1 MQYFDV
7 IIVFVVIA
15 FILVSLYMELMGAA
29 FTFFIAVM
37 VLGLFGILTP
47 AEILAG
53 FANEQVAVIL
63 MLLLLGDA
71 IRQTSVIE
79 IFFARIFPVSSTY
92 NSFLAR
98 MMLWVGGFSA
108 LLNNTPLVAV
118 MMPYVH
124 QWSRRN
130 GVSSSKLLVPLSY
143 AAILGGCVTLI
154 GTSTNLI
161 VGGMVNDQNI
171 FPNLRPL
178 EMFDF
183 FWVGFPMLILGFLYL
198 YFFSYKL
205 LPDRVTAIEDFKESE
220 RKYLV
225 EAEIRNN
232 SNLIGK
238 VLKDVDIKGKY
249 GLLVVEICRGKEIFQ
264 IREGNFVLR
273 EGDLL
278 RFAGDHNNIA
288 RLLSDNSDLT
298 VPSVGMM
305 SKLKR
310 SQIVEIVI
318 SHNSSLITKQVKEI
332 YFRGNYD
339 SALLA
344 IHRNGERI
352 RGGIDDVK
360 LKAGDVL
367 LLLAGENFSS
377 HLQNE
382 IDFYVISK
390 VKELRKP
397 ERYKIWALFG
407 GTLLAIFL
415 SAVKLVPLFL
425 GLLIVLAMITILKV
439 VSAKDLPKSIDY
451 NLGVIIA
458 LSLALGTAM
467 IKTGVAGMI
476 ANFVISVFLPFGRVS
491 LLVGIYLI
499 TTVLAAYITNKAAV
513 AVIFPISLTVAKNGG
528 LDPMPFILVVS
539 FAAAANFLTPIG
551 YQTNLMVY
559 GPGGYNFKD
568 FFKIGLPLTIM
579 YLIGTVTILSL
590 MYFDS

>member
-1 MQYFDV
+1 MPHIDV

-15 FILVSLYMELMGAA
+15 FILVSLYREWMGAA
-29 FTFFIAVM
+29 FTFFVAVM
-37 VLGLFGILTP
+37 VLGIFKILTP
-47 AEILAG
+47 TEILAG
-53 FANEQVAVIL
+53 FANEQIAVII

-79 IFFARIFPVSSTY
+79 IFFARIFPVSSSY
-92 NSFLAR
+92 KGFLAR

-108 LLNNTPLVAV
+108 FLNNTPLVAV

-124 QWSRRN
+124 QWSQRN
-130 GVSSSKLLVPLSY
+130 NISSSKLLIPLSY

-161 VGGMVNDQNI
+161 VSGMVVDQDI
-171 FPNLRPL
+171 IPEMPPL

-183 FWVGFPMLILGFLYL
+183 VWVGLPMLVIGFVYL

-205 LPDRVTAIEDFKESE
+205 LPDRKTAIENYIEND
-220 RKYLV
+220 RKFLV
-225 EAEIRNN
+225 EAEVRK
-232 SNLIGK
+232 SSKLIGK
-238 VLKDVDIKGKY
+238 TIQEADLRNER
-249 GLLVVEICRGKEIFQ
+249 GLFLVEIIRDNHIFQ
-264 IREGNFVLR
+264 VISDDFVLE
-273 EGDLL
+273 EGDML
-278 RFAGDHNNIA
+278 RFAGDNQNVA
-288 RLLSDNSDLT
+288 SLLSETSELT
-298 VPSVGMM
+298 LPSVGMM

-310 SQIVEIVI
+310 SQVVEIVI
-318 SHNSSLITKQVKEI
+318 SHNSTLITKQVKDI
-332 YFRGNYD
+332 YFRGKYD

-352 RGGIDDVK
+352 IGKIDDLK

-367 LLLAGENFSS
+367 LLLAGENFTSRI
-377 HLQNE
+377 QDD
-382 IDFYVISK
+382 IDFYVISR

-397 ERYKIWALFG
+397 ERYKIWVLFG

-415 SAVKLVPLFL
+415 AAVKLVPLFL
-425 GLLIVLAMITILKV
+425 GLLIVLAMINILKV
-439 VSAKDLPKSIDY
+439 VSAKDLPKNIDY

-467 IKTGVAGMI
+467 MKTGVADMI
-476 ANFVISVFLPFGRVS
+476 ANLIISVFLPFGRVS
-491 LLVGIYLI
+491 LLFGIYLI

-513 AVIFPISLTVAKNGG
+513 AIVFPISITAAKNLGI
-528 LDPMPFILVVS
+528 DPMPFVLVVS

-568 FFKIGLPLTIM
+568 FFKIGFPLTILYM
-579 YLIGTVTILSL
+579 AVTIAVLSY
-590 MYFDS
+590 MYF

>member
-1 MQYFDV
+1 MPGIDV
-7 IIVFVVIA
+7 IVVFVVIA
-15 FILVSLYMELMGAA
+15 FILLSLYREWMGAA

-37 VLGLFGILTP
+37 VLGIFKILTP
-47 AEILAG
+47 AEILDG
-53 FANEQVAVIL
+53 FANEQIAVII

-79 IFFARIFPVSSTY
+79 IFFARIFPASSSY
-92 NSFLAR
+92 KGFLAR

-108 LLNNTPLVAV
+108 FLNNTPLVAV

-130 GVSSSKLLVPLSY
+130 NISSSKLLIPLSY

-161 VGGMVNDQNI
+161 VSGMVIDQDI
-171 FPNLRPL
+171 IPDMAPL

-183 FWVGFPMLILGFLYL
+183 MWVGLPMLVIGFLYL
-198 YFFSYKL
+198 YFFSFRL
-205 LPDRVTAIEDFKESE
+205 LPNRATALEDFNGTE

-225 EAEIRNN
+225 EAEIRSN
-232 SNLIGK
+232 SGLIGK
-238 VLKDVDIKGKY
+238 VIKDIDFKGKY
-249 GLLVVEICRGKEIFQ
+249 GLLVVEICRGKQIFQ
-264 IREGNFVLR
+264 IREGNFVLS
-273 EGDLL
+273 EGDVL
-278 RFAGDHNNIA
+278 RFAGDNTNIA
-288 RLLSDNSDLT
+288 GLLSDNSDLT

-318 SHNSSLITKQVKEI
+318 SHNSSLITKQVKDI

-367 LLLAGENFSS
+367 LLLAGDNFTS
-377 HLQNE
+377 HIENE
-382 IDFYVISK
+382 IDFYVISR

-415 SAVKLVPLFL
+415 AAVKLVPLFL
-425 GLLIVLAMITILKV
+425 GLLIVLAMINILKV
-439 VSAKDLPKSIDY
+439 VNSKDLPKSIDY

-458 LSLALGTAM
+458 LSMALGTAM
-467 IKTGVAGMI
+467 IKTGVADMI
-476 ANFVISVFLPFGRVS
+476 ANTVIQVFLPFGRVS
-491 LLVGIYLI
+491 LLVGIYII

-513 AVIFPISLTVAKNGG
+513 AIMFPIAITAAKN
-528 LDPMPFILVVS
+528 LPIDPMPFVLVVS

-568 FFKIGLPLTIM
+568 FFKIGLPLT
-579 YLIGTVTILSL
+579 LIYMVVTISVLSY
-590 MYFDS
+590 MYF

>member
-1 MQYFDV
+1 
-7 IIVFVVIA
+7 
-15 FILVSLYMELMGAA
+15 MGAA

-37 VLGLFGILTP
+37 TLGIFKILTP

-53 FANEQVAVIL
+53 FANEQIAVII

-79 IFFARIFPVSSTY
+79 IFFAKIFPVSTSY
-92 NSFLAR
+92 KGFLAR
-98 MMLWVGGFSA
+98 MMIWVGGFSA
-108 LLNNTPLVAV
+108 FLNNTPLVAV

-124 QWSRRN
+124 QWSKRN
-130 GVSSSKLLVPLSY
+130 NVSSSKLLIPLSY

-161 VGGMVNDQNI
+161 VGGMVTDQSI
-171 FPNLRPL
+171 IPDMRPL

-183 FWVGFPMLILGFLYL
+183 FWVGFPMLIIGFLYL
-198 YFFSYKL
+198 YLFSYRL
-205 LPDRVTAIEDFKESE
+205 LPDRNMAIDEFPIAD
-220 RKYLV
+220 RKYLI
-225 EAEIRNN
+225 ETELRSN
-232 SNLIGK
+232 SKLIGK
-238 VLKDVDIKGKY
+238 SLGEADIKGKY
-249 GLLVVEICRGKEIFQ
+249 GLLLVEVCRGKQTFQ
-264 IREGNFVLR
+264 FVNEEFVLCD
-273 EGDLL
+273 GDLL

-288 RLLSDNSDLT
+288 SVLDSKDLT

-305 SKLKR
+305 SKLKH

-318 SHNSSLITKQVKEI
+318 SHNSSLITKQIKDI
-332 YFRGNYD
+332 YFRGRYD

-352 RGGIDDVK
+352 EGTIDDVK

-367 LLLAGENFSS
+367 LLLAGENFTS
-377 HLQNE
+377 LIPNQN
-382 IDFYVISK
+382 DFYVISK

-397 ERYKIWALFG
+397 ERYKIWVLFG

-425 GLLIVLAMITILKV
+425 GLLIVLALINVLKV

-467 IKTGVAGMI
+467 MKTGVAGMI
-476 ANFVISVFLPFGRVS
+476 ANLVISVFLPLGKVY
-491 LLVGIYLI
+491 LLIGIFLI
-499 TTVLAAYITNKAAV
+499 TSVLAAYITNKAAV
-513 AVIFPISLTVAKNGG
+513 AIIFPISLTAAKNLE
-528 LDPMPFILVVS
+528 LDPIPFVLVVS
-539 FAAAANFLTPIG
+539 FAAAANFITPIG

-568 FFKIGLPLTIM
+568 FFKIGLPLTIIYM
-579 YLIGTVTILSL
+579 AVTVSMLSY
-590 MYFDS
+590 MYF

>member
-15 FILVSLYMELMGAA
+15 FILVSLYKEIMGAA
-29 FTFFIAVM
+29 FTFFVAVM
-37 VLGLFGILTP
+37 VLGIFKILTP

-53 FANEQVAVIL
+53 FANEQIAVII

-79 IFFARIFPVSSTY
+79 IFFSKIFPVSSTY
-92 NSFLAR
+92 RSFLGR
-98 MMLWVGGFSA
+98 MMIWVGGFSA
-108 LLNNTPLVAV
+108 FLNNTPLVAV

-124 QWSRRN
+124 QWSKRN
-130 GVSSSKLLVPLSY
+130 GVSSSKLLIPLSY

-161 VGGMVNDQNI
+161 VGGMVTDQDI
-171 FPNLRPL
+171 MPGLRPL

-183 FWVGFPMLILGFLYL
+183 FWVGFPMLVLGFLYL

-205 LPDRVTAIEDFKESE
+205 LPDRSTAIEDFKESE

-225 EAEIRNN
+225 EAEVRKN
-232 SNLIGK
+232 SKLIGK
-238 VLKDVDIKGKY
+238 SLKDADLNGKY
-249 GLLVVEICRGKEIFQ
+249 GLLLVEIIRGKQNIQ
-264 IREGNFVLR
+264 ILKDKLILR

-278 RFAGDHNNIA
+278 RFAGDNNNIA
-288 RLLSDNSDLT
+288 SLLSDNSDLT

-318 SHNSSLITKQVKEI
+318 SHNSSLITKQIKDI
-332 YFRGNYD
+332 YFRGRYD

-352 RGGIDDVK
+352 KGSIEEVK

-367 LLLAGENFSS
+367 LLLAGDNFTS
-377 HLQNE
+377 HIQNQ
-382 IDFYVISK
+382 IDFYVISR

-397 ERYKIWALFG
+397 ERYKIWVLFG

-415 SAVKLVPLFL
+415 SAIKLVPLFL
-425 GLLIVLAMITILKV
+425 GLLIVLAAINILRV

-467 IKTGVAGMI
+467 MKTGVADMI
-476 ANFVISVFLPFGRVS
+476 ANFVISVFLPMGRIS
-491 LLVGIYLI
+491 LLIGIYLI
-499 TTVLAAYITNKAAV
+499 TSVLAAYITNKAAV
-513 AVIFPISLTVAKNGG
+513 AIVFPISITAAKNLG
-528 LDPMPFILVVS
+528 LDPMPFILIVS
-539 FAAAANFLTPIG
+539 FGAAANFLTPIG

-568 FFKIGLPLTIM
+568 FFKIGFPLTVLYMIV
-579 YLIGTVTILSL
+579 TVAVLSY
-590 MYFDS
+590 MYF

>member
-15 FILVSLYMELMGAA
+15 FILVSLYKEIMGAA
-29 FTFFIAVM
+29 FTFFVAVM
-37 VLGLFGILTP
+37 ILGIFKILTP
-47 AEILAG
+47 TEILAG
-53 FANEQVAVIL
+53 FANEQIAVII

-79 IFFARIFPVSSTY
+79 IFFSRIFPVSSTY
-92 NSFLAR
+92 RSFLGR

-108 LLNNTPLVAV
+108 FLNNTPLVAV

-124 QWSRRN
+124 QWSKRN
-130 GVSSSKLLVPLSY
+130 GVSSSKLLIPLSY

-161 VGGMVNDQNI
+161 VGGMVNDQDI
-171 FPNLRPL
+171 IPDMQPL

-183 FWVGFPMLILGFLYL
+183 FWVGFPMLVIGFLYL
-198 YFFSYKL
+198 YFFSYRL
-205 LPDRVTAIEDFKESE
+205 LPDRSTAIDDFQESE

-225 EAEIRNN
+225 EAEVRRN
-232 SNLIGK
+232 SKLIGK
-238 VLKDVDIKGKY
+238 TLKEADLNGKY
-249 GLLVVEICRGKEIFQ
+249 GLLLVEIIRGKQTLQ
-264 IREGNFVLR
+264 ILKDSFVLR

-278 RFAGDHNNIA
+278 RFAGDNTNVA
-288 RLLSDNSDLT
+288 SLLSENSDLT

-318 SHNSSLITKQVKEI
+318 SHNSSLITKQIKEI
-332 YFRGNYD
+332 YFRGRYD

-352 RGGIDDVK
+352 RGAIEEVK

-367 LLLAGENFSS
+367 LLLAGESFTS
-377 HLQNE
+377 HIQNQ
-382 IDFYVISK
+382 IDFYVISR

-397 ERYKIWALFG
+397 ERYKIWVLFG

-415 SAVKLVPLFL
+415 SAIKLVPLFL
-425 GLLIVLAMITILKV
+425 GLLIVLALINLLRV

-467 IKTGVAGMI
+467 MKTGVADMI
-476 ANFVISVFLPFGRVS
+476 ANFVISIFLPLGRIS

-499 TTVLAAYITNKAAV
+499 TSVLAAYITNKASV
-513 AVIFPISLTVAKNGG
+513 AILFPISITAAKNLG
-528 LDPMPFILVVS
+528 LDPMPFVLVVS

-568 FFKIGLPLTIM
+568 FFKIGFPLTVIYM
-579 YLIGTVTILSL
+579 VVTVAVLSYI
-590 MYFDS
+590 YF

>member
-15 FILVSLYMELMGAA
+15 FILVSLYKEIMGAA
-29 FTFFIAVM
+29 FTFFVAVM
-37 VLGLFGILTP
+37 VLGIFKILTP

-53 FANEQVAVIL
+53 FANEQIAVII

-92 NSFLAR
+92 RSFLGR

-108 LLNNTPLVAV
+108 FLNNTPLVAV

-124 QWSRRN
+124 QWSKRN
-130 GVSSSKLLVPLSY
+130 GVSSSKLLIPLSY

-161 VGGMVNDQNI
+161 VGGMVTDQDI
-171 FPNLRPL
+171 MPGLRPL

-183 FWVGFPMLILGFLYL
+183 FWVGFPMLVVGFLYL
-198 YFFSYKL
+198 YIFSYRL
-205 LPDRVTAIEDFKESE
+205 LPDRSTAIEDFKESE

-225 EAEIRNN
+225 EAEVRKN
-232 SNLIGK
+232 SKLIGK
-238 VLKDVDIKGKY
+238 SLKDADLNGQY
-249 GLLVVEICRGKEIFQ
+249 GLLLVEVIRGKQ
-264 IREGNFVLR
+264 IIQILKDKFILR

-278 RFAGDHNNIA
+278 RFAGDNNNIA
-288 RLLSDNSDLT
+288 SLLSDNSDLT

-318 SHNSSLITKQVKEI
+318 SHNSSLITKQIKEI
-332 YFRGNYD
+332 YFRGRYD

-352 RGGIDDVK
+352 TGAIEEIK

-367 LLLAGENFSS
+367 LLLAGENFTS
-377 HLQNE
+377 HIQNQ
-382 IDFYVISK
+382 IDFYVISR

-397 ERYKIWALFG
+397 ERYKIWVLFG

-415 SAVKLVPLFL
+415 AAVKLVPLFI
-425 GLLIVLAMITILKV
+425 GLLIVLAAINILRV

-451 NLGVIIA
+451 NLAVIIA

-467 IKTGVAGMI
+467 MKTGVADMI
-476 ANFVISVFLPFGRVS
+476 ANFVISVFLPLGRIS
-491 LLVGIYLI
+491 LLIGIFLI
-499 TTVLAAYITNKAAV
+499 TSVLAAYITNKAAV
-513 AVIFPISLTVAKNGG
+513 AIVFPISITAAKNLG
-528 LDPMPFILVVS
+528 LDPMPFILIVS
-539 FAAAANFLTPIG
+539 FGAAANFLTPIG

-568 FFKIGLPLTIM
+568 FFKIGFPLTVLYMIV
-579 YLIGTVTILSL
+579 TVAVLSY
-590 MYFDS
+590 MYF

>member
-1 MQYFDV
+1 MPHIDV

-15 FILVSLYMELMGAA
+15 FILVSLYREWMGAA
-29 FTFFIAVM
+29 FTFFVAVM
-37 VLGLFGILTP
+37 VLGIFKILTP
-47 AEILAG
+47 TEILAG
-53 FANEQVAVIL
+53 FANEQIAVII

-79 IFFARIFPVSSTY
+79 IFFARIFPVSSSY
-92 NSFLAR
+92 KGFLAR

-108 LLNNTPLVAV
+108 FLNNTPLVAV

-124 QWSRRN
+124 QWSQRN
-130 GVSSSKLLVPLSY
+130 NISSSKLLIPLSY

-161 VGGMVNDQNI
+161 VSGMVVDQDI
-171 FPNLRPL
+171 IPEMPPL

-183 FWVGFPMLILGFLYL
+183 IWVGLPMLVIGFVYL

-205 LPDRVTAIEDFKESE
+205 LPDRKTAIENYIEND
-220 RKYLV
+220 RKFLV
-225 EAEIRNN
+225 EAEVRK
-232 SNLIGK
+232 SSKLIGK
-238 VLKDVDIKGKY
+238 TIQEADLRNER
-249 GLLVVEICRGKEIFQ
+249 GLFLVEIIRDNHIFQ
-264 IREGNFVLR
+264 VISDDFVLE
-273 EGDLL
+273 EGDML
-278 RFAGDHNNIA
+278 RFAGDNQNVA
-288 RLLSDNSDLT
+288 SLLSETSELT
-298 VPSVGMM
+298 LPSVGMM

-310 SQIVEIVI
+310 SQVVEIVI
-318 SHNSSLITKQVKEI
+318 SHNSTLITKQVKDI
-332 YFRGNYD
+332 YFRGKYD

-352 RGGIDDVK
+352 IGKIDDLK

-367 LLLAGENFSS
+367 LLLAGENFTSRI
-377 HLQNE
+377 QDD
-382 IDFYVISK
+382 IDFYVISR

-397 ERYKIWALFG
+397 ERYKIWVLFG

-415 SAVKLVPLFL
+415 AAVKLVPLFL
-425 GLLIVLAMITILKV
+425 GLLIVLAMINILKV
-439 VSAKDLPKSIDY
+439 VSAKDLPKNIDY

-467 IKTGVAGMI
+467 MKTGVADMI
-476 ANFVISVFLPFGRVS
+476 ANLIISVFLPFGRVS
-491 LLVGIYLI
+491 LLFGIYLI

-513 AVIFPISLTVAKNGG
+513 AIVFPISITAAKNLGI
-528 LDPMPFILVVS
+528 DPMPFVLVVS

-568 FFKIGLPLTIM
+568 FFKIGFPLTILYM
-579 YLIGTVTILSL
+579 AVTIAVLSY
-590 MYFDS
+590 MYF

>member
-15 FILVSLYMELMGAA
+15 FILVSLYKEIMGAA

-37 VLGLFGILTP
+37 VLGIFKILTP

-53 FANEQVAVIL
+53 FANEQIAVII

-79 IFFARIFPVSSTY
+79 IFFARIFPVSSSY
-92 NSFLAR
+92 KSFLAR
-98 MMLWVGGFSA
+98 MMIWVGGFSA
-108 LLNNTPLVAV
+108 FLNNTPLVAV

-130 GVSSSKLLVPLSY
+130 GVSSSKLLIPLSY

-161 VGGMVNDQNI
+161 VGGMVTDQDI
-171 FPNLRPL
+171 LPGMREL

-183 FWVGFPMLILGFLYL
+183 FWVGFPMLAIGFLYL
-198 YFFSYKL
+198 YFFSYRL
-205 LPDRVTAIEDFKESE
+205 LPDRTTAIEDFQESE

-225 EAEIRNN
+225 EAEVRGN
-232 SNLIGK
+232 SKLIGRSMK
-238 VLKDVDIKGKY
+238 EADLNGKY
-249 GLLVVEICRGKEIFQ
+249 GLLLVEICRGKDTIQ
-264 IREGNFVLR
+264 IIKDGFTLK

-288 RLLSDNSDLT
+288 SLLSDNSDLT

-318 SHNSSLITKQVKEI
+318 SHNSSLITKQIKDI
-332 YFRGNYD
+332 YFRGRYD

-352 RGGIDDVK
+352 TGTIDEVK

-367 LLLAGENFSS
+367 LLLAGDNFTS
-377 HLQNE
+377 HIQNQ
-382 IDFYVISK
+382 IDFYVISR

-397 ERYKIWALFG
+397 ERYKIWVLFG

-415 SAVKLVPLFL
+415 AAIKLVPLFL
-425 GLLIVLAMITILKV
+425 GLLIVLALINILKV

-467 IKTGVAGMI
+467 MKTGVADMI

-491 LLVGIYLI
+491 LLIGIYLI
-499 TTVLAAYITNKAAV
+499 TAVLAAYITNKAAV
-513 AVIFPISLTVAKNGG
+513 AIVFPISLTAAKNLGF
-528 LDPMPFILVVS
+528 DPMPFVLIVS

-568 FFKIGLPLTIM
+568 FFKIGFPLTVLYMI
-579 YLIGTVTILSL
+579 ITVTILSYI
-590 MYFDS
+590 YF

>member
-1 MQYFDV
+1 MHMQHFDV

-15 FILVSLYMELMGAA
+15 FILISLYKELMGAA

-37 VLGLFGILTP
+37 TLGVFGILTP
-47 AEILAG
+47 SEILAG
-53 FANEQVAVIL
+53 FANEQVAVII

-92 NSFLAR
+92 KSFLLR

-108 LLNNTPLVAV
+108 FLNNTPLVAV

-124 QWSRRN
+124 QWSKRN
-130 GVSSSKLLVPLSY
+130 NVPSSKLLIPLSY

-161 VGGMVNDQNI
+161 VGGMVNDQDI
-171 FPNLRPL
+171 IPGMRQL

-198 YFFSYKL
+198 YFFSYRL
-205 LPDRVTAIEDFKESE
+205 LPNRTTVIDVFKESE
-220 RKYLV
+220 RTYLV
-225 EAEIRNN
+225 EAEVRNQ
-232 SNLIGK
+232 SSLIGK

-264 IREGNFVLR
+264 IREGNFVLE

-278 RFAGDHNNIA
+278 RFAGDHTNIA
-288 RLLSDNSDLT
+288 RLLADTSDLV

-318 SHNSSLITKQVKEI
+318 SHNSSLISKQVKDI

-344 IHRNGERI
+344 VHRNGERI
-352 RGGIDDVK
+352 KGAIDDLK

-367 LLLAGENFSS
+367 LLLAGDNFTS
-377 HLQNE
+377 HIQNQ
-382 IDFYVISK
+382 IDFYVISR

-415 SAVKLVPLFL
+415 AAVKLVPLFL
-425 GLLIVLAMITILKV
+425 GLLIVLAMINLLKV

-467 IKTGVAGMI
+467 MKTGVADMI

-491 LLVGIYLI
+491 LLIGIYLI
-499 TTVLAAYITNKAAV
+499 TSVLAAYITNKAAV
-513 AVIFPISLTVAKNGG
+513 AILFPISVTAAKNLGF
-528 LDPMPFILVVS
+528 DPMPFVLVVS
-539 FAAAANFLTPIG
+539 FAAAANFITPIG

-568 FFKIGLPLTIM
+568 FFKIGFPLTILYM
-579 YLIGTVTILSL
+579 IVTVTILSL
-590 MYFDS
+590 MYF

>member
-1 MQYFDV
+1 MPHIDV

-15 FILVSLYMELMGAA
+15 FILVSLYREWMGAA
-29 FTFFIAVM
+29 FTFFVAVM
-37 VLGLFGILTP
+37 VLSIFKILTP
-47 AEILAG
+47 TEILAG
-53 FANEQVAVIL
+53 FANEQIAVII

-79 IFFARIFPVSSTY
+79 IFFARIFPVSSSY
-92 NSFLAR
+92 KGFLAR

-108 LLNNTPLVAV
+108 FLNNTPLVAV

-124 QWSRRN
+124 QWSQRN
-130 GVSSSKLLVPLSY
+130 NISSSKLLIPLSY

-161 VGGMVNDQNI
+161 VSGMVVDQDI
-171 FPNLRPL
+171 IPEMPPL

-183 FWVGFPMLILGFLYL
+183 IWVGLPMLVIGFVYL

-205 LPDRVTAIEDFKESE
+205 LPDRKTAIENYIENN
-220 RKYLV
+220 RKFLV
-225 EAEIRNN
+225 EAEVRK
-232 SNLIGK
+232 SSKLIGK
-238 VLKDVDIKGKY
+238 TIQEADLRNER
-249 GLLVVEICRGKEIFQ
+249 GLFLVEIIRDNRIFQ
-264 IREGNFVLR
+264 VISDDFVLE
-273 EGDLL
+273 EGDML
-278 RFAGDHNNIA
+278 RFAGDNQNVA
-288 RLLSDNSDLT
+288 SLLSETSELT
-298 VPSVGMM
+298 LPSVGMM

-310 SQIVEIVI
+310 SQVVEIVI
-318 SHNSSLITKQVKEI
+318 SHNSTLITKQVKDI
-332 YFRGNYD
+332 YFRGKYD

-352 RGGIDDVK
+352 IGKIDDLK

-367 LLLAGENFSS
+367 LLLAGENFTSRI
-377 HLQNE
+377 QDD
-382 IDFYVISK
+382 IDFYVISR

-397 ERYKIWALFG
+397 ERYKIWVLFG

-415 SAVKLVPLFL
+415 AAVKLVPLFL
-425 GLLIVLAMITILKV
+425 GLLIVLAMINILKV
-439 VSAKDLPKSIDY
+439 VSAKDLPKNIDY

-467 IKTGVAGMI
+467 MKTGVADMI
-476 ANFVISVFLPFGRVS
+476 ANLIISVFLPFGRVS
-491 LLVGIYLI
+491 LLFGIYLI

-513 AVIFPISLTVAKNGG
+513 AIVFPISITAAKNLGI
-528 LDPMPFILVVS
+528 DPMPFVLVVS

-568 FFKIGLPLTIM
+568 FFKIGFPLTILYM
-579 YLIGTVTILSL
+579 AVTIAVLSY
-590 MYFDS
+590 MYF